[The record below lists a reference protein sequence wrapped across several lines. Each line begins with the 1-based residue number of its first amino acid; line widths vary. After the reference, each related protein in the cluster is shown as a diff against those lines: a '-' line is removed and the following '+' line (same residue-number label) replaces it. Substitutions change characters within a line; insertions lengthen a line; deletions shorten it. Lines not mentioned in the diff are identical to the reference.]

1 MVKVQLVVIHPVDGT
16 VISIEADSDVTADRV
31 ISELVREGWI
41 PDGNSYSLSIVKS
54 NGKILACGETKK
66 LEDYEITDGDI
77 LRISIN
83 DSAGGV
89 QPLPQNDPPPTSD
102 PNGSKVKV
110 LSHNGINFDDLPP
123 LDLKSWLEKM
133 KDSPLFD
140 SMVMLLHDY
149 KTSLEENKQSNTL
162 REKEYERMRQGKIKL
177 EDQVKEYERKSGE
190 KKSAAILLAASNVV
204 IALGTAFVTT
214 NVIPSVVVILA
225 GVTMIIMGLWLSFK

>member
-1 MVKVQLVVIHPVDGT
+1 MVKIQLTVIHPLDGT
-16 VISIEADSDVTADRV
+16 DISIEADSDVTAGMV
-31 ISELVREGWI
+31 ISKLVGEDWI
-41 PDGNSYSLSIVKS
+41 PYGPSYSLSIEKS
-54 NGKILACGETKK
+54 NGKIFACGKKEK
-66 LEDYEITDGDI
+66 LEDYEITDGDT
-77 LRISIN
+77 LRISVN
-83 DSAGGV
+83 DGADSF
-89 QPLPQNDPPPTSD
+89 QPSKNDPPFTSD

-123 LDLKSWLEKM
+123 FDLKSLLEKM
-133 KDSPLFD
+133 KDSPLSY
-140 SMVMLLHDY
+140 SMIMLLHEY
-149 KTSLEENKQSNTL
+149 KTLLEENKQSNML
-162 REKEYERMRQGKIKL
+162 RENESERIRQGKIKL